1 MPVWAPSCTGAIA
14 STTSRAQAA
23 RARRRAD
30 GLVVERLAAAG
41 EHSDDPP
48 VGEITTDTGSFAA
61 LIWHGGSLEHALSSG
76 KLRLSADRSAWCNS

>member
-1 MPVWAPSCTGAIA
+1 M
-14 STTSRAQAA
+14 
-23 RARRRAD
+23 
-30 GLVVERLAAAG
+30 VERLAAAG

-76 KLRLSADRSAWCNS
+76 KLRLSADRSGLVQFLTRFGRPATVQAAAE